1 MELKAK
7 DGASAEYPMAN
18 IEALKNVSIDNETK
32 ETLLATVENLRGV
45 AQVPGGYITGRV
57 ISNVFIDVITNN
69 EEPVDT
75 MYLNIGEINTEIEKK
90 RREFGLPQ

>member
-1 MELKAK
+1 
-7 DGASAEYPMAN
+7 MAN